1 MITATHFWSL
11 HPIQIVKI
19 SFSLLIKKQKNRQLI
34 SLTANFRINK
44 KPLIINEENERY
56 SGTIFN

>member
-1 MITATHFWSL
+1 MIPTTHFWSL
-11 HPIQIVKI
+11 HPILIVKI

-56 SGTIFN
+56 YGTIFN

>member
-1 MITATHFWSL
+1 MIPTTHFWSL
-11 HPIQIVKI
+11 HPIPIVKI

-56 SGTIFN
+56 YATIFN